1 MFRALLKTRFA
12 ALLSSM
18 TPRGKDGKRR
28 GKGMIVLMCVLYAYI
43 GVVFIGMF
51 LSLFFAVSM
60 AVKGSDSEWIY
71 FALALL
77 FSFALSFIGSI
88 FMTKVQLFEAK
99 DNELLLSM
107 PIPPMYILA
116 SRAVYL
122 YIVALVYVLI
132 VMLPATV
139 VGVLS
144 GLIGIVPALL
154 MVLGTLLL
162 PLLVLALSS
171 VFAWLLALI
180 TAKSG
185 KKNLVTTVLSLVFFV
200 GYFILISNS
209 NKYIEQLFENLS
221 GIADAFRFPLSPLY
235 AFGAGL
241 ADGNILQYLI
251 FLAWCIVPFAAAAL
265 VISKSFIRI
274 ATMRASASRARYR
287 ERTVKHKTQLSA
299 LIGKELRRFFSCS
312 AYLLNCGIGN
322 ILLIIAA
329 VALLIKGGSLFS
341 AFAGDGEALDTGA
354 ILSVVAA
361 VMPVI
366 PLFCTSMNAVSAP
379 SISLEGKSIW
389 ILQSMPVKGSD
400 VLKAKA
406 LTHVIINLPGVII
419 FSVCAGIAL
428 KLGVANTAGMLV
440 LNVAATFFYAFFGI
454 ALNLKYHSFDW
465 VNENYPI
472 KQGASVTITVLS
484 GMGISILYFI
494 PSIILGIAGV
504 PSYAINLIWSVPF
517 ALAAWLICRWVLKK
531 GGRKFETLS

>member
-1 MFRALLKTRFA
+1 M
-12 ALLSSM
+12 
-18 TPRGKDGKRR
+18 KRIIII
-28 GKGMIVLMCVLYAYI
+28 GATSGIGHEVAKHYI
-43 GVVFIGMF
+43 KEG
-51 LSLFFAVSM
+51 
-60 AVKGSDSEWIY
+60 Y
-71 FALALL
+71 
-77 FSFALSFIGSI
+77 
-88 FMTKVQLFEAK
+88 Q
-99 DNELLLSM
+99 
-107 PIPPMYILA
+107 
-116 SRAVYL
+116 
-122 YIVALVYVLI
+122 
-132 VMLPATV
+132 
-139 VGVLS
+139 VGVAGRRLER
-144 GLIGIVPALL
+144 LEALQAIAPTQ
-154 MVLGTLLL
+154 VHIQ
-162 PLLVLALSS
+162 P
-171 VFAWLLALI
+171 I
-180 TAKSG
+180 D
-185 KKNLVTTVLSLVFFV
+185 VTT
-200 GYFILISNS
+200 
-209 NKYIEQLFENLS
+209 E
-221 GIADAFRFPLSPLY
+221 
-235 AFGAGL
+235 
-241 ADGNILQYLI
+241 
-251 FLAWCIVPFAAAAL
+251 AAPA
-265 VISKSFIRI
+265 
-274 ATMRASASRARYR
+274 
-287 ERTVKHKTQLSA
+287 QLSA

-312 AYLLNCGIGN
+312 AYVLNCGIGN

-341 AFAGDGEALDTGA
+341 AFAVEGEAADTGVF
-354 ILSVVAA
+354 LSIVAT

-472 KQGASVTITVLS
+472 KQGTSVTITVLS

-504 PSYAINLIWSVPF
+504 PSYAINLIWTLPF